1 MVLDILR
8 ASTFNLGLGFKFC
21 LRGKCL
27 RRLAVL
33 LGEVCGFGAQGG
45 FTFQVST
52 PKALQPPKNAT
63 KPQSPNS
70 PKMSETPRKPRE
82 SSSSSVKSAMGGE
95 GFLGAASSAVLKREP
110 LGVSIRLPLR
120 APLKRSIRILCGSL

>member
-63 KPQSPNS
+63 RPQSPNS
-70 PKMSETPRKPRE
+70 PKMSETRGSSERVLVVIRE
-82 SSSSSVKSAMGGE
+82 ERHRRRRLLGCRELGGAE
-95 GFLGAASSAVLKREP
+95 KGAS
-110 LGVSIRLPLR
+110 
-120 APLKRSIRILCGSL
+120 RSLYRSL